1 MSEVQQYHKKKNLF
15 KFFKSKEFNE
25 ARVKMCALYILISY
39 CNELQEDVSRLLQ
52 GFDGMMIGMLKHKAK
67 QATKALDEYSKEY
80 ELHINGGC
88 EQLCDTTIIATTGID
103 NAIKQSEFFLGES
116 TKAIRKAIDEQMEQ
130 TIRDDEQLEKE
141 KFAGFEIFD
150 PQSRKETLAFTLKR
164 VKTVYSEHPQL
175 DTLLEGVEKGFNI
188 ACDYINSIYLKA

>member
-80 ELHINGGC
+80 ELHINSAD
-88 EQLCDTTIIATTGID
+88 QLCDTSIIATTAWD
-103 NAIKQSEFFLGES
+103 NAIKQSEFFLGEA
-116 TKAIRKAIDEQMEQ
+116 TKAIRKAIDEQMDN
-130 TIRDDEQLEKE
+130 TIRDDEQLEKK

-150 PQSRKETLAFTLKR
+150 PESRKETLEYTLKR
-164 VKTVYSEHPQL
+164 VRAIHIDDPNLETR
-175 DTLLEGVEKGFNI
+175 LEGVRVGFNT
-188 ACDYINSIYLKA
+188 ACDYVNEIYLKA

>member
-1 MSEVQQYHKKKNLF
+1 MSEVQYHKKKNLF

-39 CNELQEDVSRLLQ
+39 CNELQEDVSHLLQ

-67 QATKALDEYSKEY
+67 QATKAFDEYFKEY
-80 ELHINGGC
+80 ELHIEGGC
-88 EQLCDTTIIATTGID
+88 DQLCDTTIITTTALD
-103 NAIKQSEFFLGES
+103 NAIKQSQFFLQES

-164 VKTVYSEHPQL
+164 VNTVYSGHPQL
-175 DTLLEGVEKGFNI
+175 DTLLEGVEKGFNT
-188 ACDYINSIYLKA
+188 ACDYVNEIYLKA

>member
-15 KFFKSKEFNE
+15 SFFKSKEFNE

-39 CNELQEDVSRLLQ
+39 CNELQEDVSHLLQ

-67 QATKALDEYSKEY
+67 QASKALDEYSKEY
-80 ELHINGGC
+80 ELHINGC
-88 EQLCDTTIIATTGID
+88 CDQLCDTTIIATTALD
-103 NAIKQSEFFLGES
+103 TAIKQSEFFLGES

-150 PQSRKETLAFTLKR
+150 PQSRKETLEFTLKR
-164 VKTVYSEHPQL
+164 TKTVYKDHPHL
-175 DTLLEGVEKGFNI
+175 DALLEGVEKGFNT
-188 ACDYINSIYLKA
+188 ACDYVNEIYLKS

>member
-1 MSEVQQYHKKKNLF
+1 MSEVQQYQKKKNLF

-39 CNELQEDVSRLLQ
+39 CNELQEDVSRKLQ
-52 GFDGMMIGMLKHKAK
+52 GFDGMMIGMLKHKAR

-88 EQLCDTTIIATTGID
+88 DQLCDTTVIATTAID
-103 NAIKQSEFFLGES
+103 NAIKQSEFFLGEA
-116 TKAIRKAIDEQMEQ
+116 TKAIRKAIDEQMKE
-130 TIRDDEQLEKE
+130 TINDPKELEKE

-150 PQSRKETLAFTLKR
+150 PESRKETLDYTLKR
-164 VKTVYSEHPQL
+164 VKTVYKDNPQL
-175 DTLLEGVEKGFNI
+175 DTLLEGVKKGFNV
-188 ACDYINSIYLKA
+188 ACDYVNEIYLKA

>member
-1 MSEVQQYHKKKNLF
+1 MTQVQQYHKKKNLF

-39 CNELQEDVSRLLQ
+39 CNELHEDVDRLLQ

-88 EQLCDTTIIATTGID
+88 DQLCDTTIIATTSID

-116 TKAIRKAIDEQMEQ
+116 TKAIRNAIDEQMEQ
-130 TIRDDEQLEKE
+130 TVHDEKQLEKE

-150 PQSRKETLAFTLKR
+150 PQSRKETLDFTLKR
-164 VKTVYSEHPQL
+164 VKAIYKDDPNLETR
-175 DTLLEGVEKGFNI
+175 LEGVKKGFNV
-188 ACDYINSIYLKA
+188 ACDYVNEIYLKA

>member
-1 MSEVQQYHKKKNLF
+1 MSEIQPYIKKKNLF

-39 CNELQEDVSRLLQ
+39 CNELQEDVSSLLQ

-80 ELHINGGC
+80 ELHINGGLD
-88 EQLCDTTIIATTGID
+88 QLGDTAVITTTAID
-103 NAIKQSEFFLGES
+103 NQLKQSQFFLGEA

-150 PQSRKETLAFTLKR
+150 PQSRKETLDFTLKR
-164 VKTVYSEHPQL
+164 TKTLYKNDPNLE
-175 DTLLEGVEKGFNI
+175 TLLEGVKKGFNV
-188 ACDYINSIYLKA
+188 ACDYVNEIYLKA

>member
-1 MSEVQQYHKKKNLF
+1 MSEIQPYHKKKNLF

-67 QATKALDEYSKEY
+67 QASKALDEYSKEY

-88 EQLCDTTIIATTGID
+88 DQLCDATIIATTGID
-103 NAIKQSEFFLGES
+103 NAIKQSQFFLQES
-116 TKAIRKAIDEQMEQ
+116 TKAIRKAIEEQMKEN
-130 TIRDDEQLEKE
+130 IHDEKQLEKE
-141 KFAGFEIFD
+141 KFSGFEIFD
-150 PQSRKETLAFTLKR
+150 PESRKETLEYTLMR
-164 VKTVYSEHPQL
+164 VKAIYKDDPNLETR
-175 DTLLEGVEKGFNI
+175 LEGVKKGFNT
-188 ACDYINSIYLKA
+188 ACDYVNEIYLKS

>member
-1 MSEVQQYHKKKNLF
+1 MSEQRYIKKKNLF

-52 GFDGMMIGMLKHKAK
+52 GFDGMMIGMLKHKARL
-67 QATKALDEYSKEY
+67 ATKALEEYSKEY

-88 EQLCDTTIIATTGID
+88 DQLGDTAVITTTAID
-103 NAIKQSEFFLGES
+103 NQLKQSQFFLGEA
-116 TKAIRKAIDEQMEQ
+116 TKAIRKAIDEQMEK

-150 PQSRKETLAFTLKR
+150 PQSRKETLDFTLKR
-164 VKTVYSEHPQL
+164 TKTLYKDNPNLE
-175 DTLLEGVEKGFNI
+175 TLLEGVKKGFNV
-188 ACDYINSIYLKA
+188 ACDYVNEIYLKA

>member
-15 KFFKSKEFNE
+15 KFFKSNEFNE

-67 QATKALDEYSKEY
+67 QASKALDEYSKEY

-88 EQLCDTTIIATTGID
+88 EQLFDTTVLATTSLD

-116 TKAIRKAIDEQMEQ
+116 TKAIRKAIDEQMKDN
-130 TIRDDEQLEKE
+130 IRDDEQLEKE

-150 PQSRKETLAFTLKR
+150 PESRKETLEFTLKR
-164 VKTVYSEHPQL
+164 VRAIYKDDPNLE
-175 DTLLEGVEKGFNI
+175 TLLDGVKKGFNS
-188 ACDYINSIYLKA
+188 ACDYVNEIYLKA

>member
-1 MSEVQQYHKKKNLF
+1 MSEIQQYHKKKNLF
-15 KFFKSKEFNE
+15 AFFKSKEFNE

-80 ELHINGGC
+80 ELHINSAD
-88 EQLCDTTIIATTGID
+88 QLCDTSIIATTALD
-103 NAIKQSEFFLGES
+103 NTIKQSEFFLKEGS
-116 TKAIRKAIDEQMEQ
+116 KAIRKTIDDQMEQ

-150 PQSRKETLAFTLKR
+150 PKSRQETLDYTLKR
-164 VKTVYSEHPQL
+164 VRTIYKDDPNLE
-175 DTLLEGVEKGFNI
+175 TLLEGVKKGFNT
-188 ACDYINSIYLKA
+188 ACNYVNEIYLKS